1 MEGVGGDDGVCGR
14 SLNEV
19 GDAASQVDG
28 RGRALALPALGG
40 AEGRAALLPSRPVP
54 SHPLRPGAARA
65 GRREASLSAPP
76 PRAAG
81 GQQRGGVA
89 AGERRPGGR

>member
-1 MEGVGGDDGVCGR
+1 MEGVGGDDDGVCGW

-19 GDAASQVDG
+19 GGAASQADG
-28 RGRALALPALGG
+28 RGRALALPGLGG
-40 AEGRAALLPSRPVP
+40 AEGRAALLPSRP
-54 SHPLRPGAARA
+54 LRPGGARA
-65 GRREASLSAPP
+65 GRQEASLSALQ

-89 AGERRPGGR
+89 AGERHPGDR